1 MNDWKKILI
10 AVDQTETS
18 RKALSYTAG
27 IISNLPDAELCLLYI
42 YPEPPPNYYSSGG
55 SLANYQQEKTAS
67 AEGIFQTSME
77 LLEKCGLKGNVKTR
91 CRMADKITISQAVL
105 DVQEEGEFGTVVV
118 GKRGVSKA
126 EEFLFGSISNGI
138 VHHCNDFTVWVVG

>member
-10 AVDQTETS
+10 AVDQSKTS
-18 RKALSYTAG
+18 IKAISYTAG

-55 SLANYQQEKTAS
+55 SLSDYQQGKTAS
-67 AEGIFQTSME
+67 AEVIFQTSMDF
-77 LLEKCGLKGNVKTR
+77 LKKYGLGEKVKTR
-91 CRMADKITISQAVL
+91 CKMADNITISQAVL
-105 DVQEEGEFGTVVV
+105 EIQAEGEFGTVVV